1 MLTWKNIEDFVKNGV
16 PAPENKVIKTEE
28 EWKKLLSDDVFF
40 ITRQS
45 GTEHAFSSEMCSRF
59 EPGIYACTCCG
70 TLLFDASEKFDSQSG
85 WPSFTQPLKENAIAY
100 TADTTHM
107 MTRIE
112 VTCNCCDAHLGHV
125 FPDGPEP
132 SGLRYCINS
141 LSLKRK

>member
-59 EPGIYACTCCG
+59 EPGVYACVCCG

-85 WPSFTQPLKENAIAY
+85 WPSFTQPLIENAIAY

-141 LSLKRK
+141 LSLKRE

>member
-1 MLTWKNIEDFVKNGV
+1 MLTWKNIEDFVKKGV

-28 EWKKLLSDDVFF
+28 EWRKLLSDDVFF

-141 LSLKRK
+141 LSLKRE

>member
-1 MLTWKNIEDFVKNGV
+1 MLTWKNIEDFVKKGV

-28 EWKKLLSDDVFF
+28 EWKKLLNDDVFF

-141 LSLKRK
+141 LSLKRE

>member
-28 EWKKLLSDDVFF
+28 EWRKLLSDDVFF

-59 EPGIYACTCCG
+59 EPGIYACVCCG

-141 LSLKRK
+141 LSLKRE

>member
-141 LSLKRK
+141 LSLKRE

>member
-1 MLTWKNIEDFVKNGV
+1 MLTWKNIEDFVKNGIS
-16 PAPENKVIKTEE
+16 APENKVIKTEE

-59 EPGIYACTCCG
+59 EPGIYACSCCG

-100 TADTTHM
+100 SADTTHM

-141 LSLKRK
+141 LSLKRE

>member
-1 MLTWKNIEDFVKNGV
+1 MLTWKNIEDFVKKGV

-141 LSLKRK
+141 LSLKRE